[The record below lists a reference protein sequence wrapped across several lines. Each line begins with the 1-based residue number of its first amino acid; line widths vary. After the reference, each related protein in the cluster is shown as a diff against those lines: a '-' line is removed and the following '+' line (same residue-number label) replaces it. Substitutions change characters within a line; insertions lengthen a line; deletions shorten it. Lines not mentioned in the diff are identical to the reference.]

1 MYACLKDEEANTF
14 SRETVAMEAGSVG
27 DNGERID
34 ATSSP
39 IDDANR
45 NPTWIGNIRLEISRD
60 NSRLLTPRCFSSS

>member
-1 MYACLKDEEANTF
+1 MHACLKDEEAKTF

-45 NPTWIGNIRLEISRD
+45 NPTSIEHIRLEKYLDI
-60 NSRLLTPRCFSSS
+60 LYY